1 MKEIKEI
8 KETKKTRKR
17 KPKKSE
23 DIKPPEEIKEENKKE
38 IQNEPAEIS
47 KPKQKK
53 FNSFDLVIESSN
65 DRDNNTNNAETKKDE
80 NIKPV
85 LSVVEETTSLC
96 FVSENTQNGPKME
109 NESQALEDK
118 TNKGENTKN
127 DNLVNE
133 PKEENNKTEEIKPL
147 KEKNINLTIS
157 KTHSE
162 NIFKNENEN
171 IKEVEIS
178 KEESNTKD
186 IEPKEAVEET
196 NEKSPENQENNNTEN
211 STPQQPNIPM
221 MFGPGMG
228 GMGMIPI
235 GMPQG
240 GQLNFPNQNKL
251 SAPMQPFM
259 GYNQLNEEEEEDEPD
274 PILDDDTTDLNTIN
288 PFALMENTALIVKK
302 NLVEKKWFLMRGE
315 KILGNYNSEQL
326 LYFLTSQIQ
335 KGNKFED
342 MSINDHTTDLH
353 FKPSVLYDTLRKYVP
368 KLKKRYLKK
377 AIEQN
382 NEIMKRMQQ
391 QHQILMQNKQ
401 MNMIKMMQMKQ
412 MQNNNNNNNRNN
424 NNYNNMAQHNN
435 QHYNNHNQHNNH
447 HNNNNYNNYNNYNN
461 KYHNNNNYGYHHN
474 NMNYNNQHQGGN
486 YWNSNKKYY

>member
-1 MKEIKEI
+1 
-8 KETKKTRKR
+8 
-17 KPKKSE
+17 
-23 DIKPPEEIKEENKKE
+23 
-38 IQNEPAEIS
+38 
-47 KPKQKK
+47 
-53 FNSFDLVIESSN
+53 
-65 DRDNNTNNAETKKDE
+65 
-80 NIKPV
+80 
-85 LSVVEETTSLC
+85 
-96 FVSENTQNGPKME
+96 
-109 NESQALEDK
+109 
-118 TNKGENTKN
+118 
-127 DNLVNE
+127 
-133 PKEENNKTEEIKPL
+133 
-147 KEKNINLTIS
+147 
-157 KTHSE
+157 
-162 NIFKNENEN
+162 
-171 IKEVEIS
+171 
-178 KEESNTKD
+178 
-186 IEPKEAVEET
+186 
-196 NEKSPENQENNNTEN
+196 
-211 STPQQPNIPM
+211 
-221 MFGPGMG
+221 
-228 GMGMIPI
+228 
-235 GMPQG
+235 
-240 GQLNFPNQNKL
+240 
-251 SAPMQPFM
+251 
-259 GYNQLNEEEEEDEPD
+259 
-274 PILDDDTTDLNTIN
+274 
-288 PFALMENTALIVKK
+288 MENTALIVKK

-435 QHYNNHNQHNNH
+435 QHYNNNHNQHNNH

-461 KYHNNNNYGYHHN
+461 KYHNNNNHGYHHN